1 MIATLLAFQD
11 TVVEALPPE
20 TAAAA
25 AQATAETVHSGI
37 NYIDLMLKA
46 SLPVK
51 LIVLLLLA
59 GSLISWIIIFRKA
72 RVFKTANRDAAA
84 TEARLTDARYRN
96 GIDSFLDSLLAQRSL
111 FAARQQQAGTVLETL
126 LNRVTLYRV
135 LGGDQLAPQ
144 RAEVTP

>member
-72 RVFKTANRDAAA
+72 RVFKTANRDADEFEGRFWSGAELHKLYAGAA
-84 TEARLTDARYRN
+84 DRLRRPPNPIEPRTSA
-96 GIDSFLDSLLAQRSL
+96 
-111 FAARQQQAGTVLETL
+111 
-126 LNRVTLYRV
+126 
-135 LGGDQLAPQ
+135 
-144 RAEVTP
+144 